1 MRLKAAAI
9 AAVAALSWGS
19 AAAQDEE
26 PTALEKISAYMSEL
40 TSAQASFHQINADGS
55 ESTGTFYLQ
64 RPWKARLDYDPP
76 EPALL
81 IASGRTVAIF
91 DRKSNSGPEMYPVK
105 GTPIYFVLADEVDLS
120 DSEYLIRHIVR
131 DDVTEVHLRSLRKK
145 FKGYIKLV
153 FSNDP
158 LSLLGW
164 IFVDEFDN
172 STTFVLGPLDRDADI
187 PAELF
192 SINAEKKRHEN
203 RNS

>member
-1 MRLKAAAI
+1 MRLKSAAV

-19 AAAQDEE
+19 AAGQDE
-26 PTALEKISAYMSEL
+26 PTALDRISAYMSEL
-40 TSAQASFHQINADGS
+40 TSAQASFRQINADGS

-64 RPWKARLDYDPP
+64 RPWNARLDYDPP

-105 GTPIYFVLADEVDLS
+105 GTPIYFILADEVDLS
-120 DSEYLIRHIVR
+120 DSEYLIRHIAG
-131 DDVTEVHLRSLRKK
+131 DDFTEVHLRSLRKK

-153 FSNDP
+153 FSNEP
-158 LSLLGW
+158 LTLRGW

-172 STTFVLGPLDRDADI
+172 STTFALGPLDRDADI
-187 PAELF
+187 PDELF

-203 RNS
+203 RSS